1 MNTRWYSQRLG
12 KLSEQQFQAALDR
25 FQLCRLISTD
35 PVRPGNFGQNIF
47 LMSTQGAFVLR
58 GAPLDPVQF
67 PCERWFMQ
75 QLHEQTQ
82 APVPWPYVLDRS
94 TDLFG
99 WSYVIMPRLP
109 GLSLAD
115 HEVKQRRTSP
125 ERRRIAGALG
135 ATLAELHTLTW
146 PCVGDYDP
154 ATETIKPVEQGYAEH
169 VLARL
174 RGALATCVH
183 ATARTTP
190 ADIEWVEEVI
200 RAVLDGLHEPFQPCC
215 VHGDYQESNVLVQ
228 GSGEQWHVS
237 GVFVIYPRVKNP
249 ETHLSRPLAA
259 YLV

>member
-25 FQLCRLISTD
+25 FQLGCLISTE
-35 PVRPGNFGQNIF
+35 PVGPGNFGQNIF

-115 HEVKQRRTSP
+115 HEVKQRRTSL
-125 ERRRIAGALG
+125 ERRRIAGA
-135 ATLAELHTLTW
+135 
-146 PCVGDYDP
+146 
-154 ATETIKPVEQGYAEH
+154 
-169 VLARL
+169 
-174 RGALATCVH
+174 
-183 ATARTTP
+183 
-190 ADIEWVEEVI
+190 
-200 RAVLDGLHEPFQPCC
+200 
-215 VHGDYQESNVLVQ
+215 
-228 GSGEQWHVS
+228 
-237 GVFVIYPRVKNP
+237 
-249 ETHLSRPLAA
+249 
-259 YLV
+259 